1 MKERRYILIKD
12 GGDHRAYDSME
23 LKGTQGQQ
31 LSKTD
36 SILNLVFSLNSLNN
50 WLICKKTETFY

>member
-12 GGDHRAYDSME
+12 GGDHRAYDHSME

-36 SILNLVFSLNSLNN
+36 SIPNLVF
-50 WLICKKTETFY
+50 LIEFP